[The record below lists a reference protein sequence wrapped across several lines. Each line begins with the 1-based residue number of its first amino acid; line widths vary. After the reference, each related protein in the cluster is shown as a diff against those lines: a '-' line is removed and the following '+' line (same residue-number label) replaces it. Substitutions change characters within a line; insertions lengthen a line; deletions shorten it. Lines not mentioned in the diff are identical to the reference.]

1 MDGLLQNGS
10 VLSLSDKNEIIMQK
24 HTLDGDSGYHKHSFI
39 EIAYIAAG
47 SGVHEIED
55 GYVSHVEKG
64 DLVLFNSDV
73 SHAFCVGG
81 GEKLVVYNCI
91 FDPSVLKFAITKSD
105 DFINIVYRCLF
116 DYAEQRSVSKPY
128 IVLNGAEKVFPVVSE
143 MYSEYE
149 EKQNGYEK
157 VNAANLIRLL
167 VLIFR
172 LQMNGK
178 ENGGGAYR
186 AAIAES
192 AVNYMNEYYPEKIS
206 CEMLASRAYLSTG
219 YFHRV
224 FKAVTGESPIT
235 YLQEIRLK
243 KAAELLCGSNMTV
256 KQAAA
261 AVGYSDM
268 KHFYRIFCKK
278 YGVTPKQYQDRDGNL

>member
-1 MDGLLQNGS
+1 MG
-10 VLSLSDKNEIIMQK
+10 
-24 HTLDGDSGYHKHSFI
+24 GDSGYHTHSFI

-47 SGVHEIED
+47 SGVHKIED

-116 DYAEQRSVSKPY
+116 ENSELRSVSKPY
-128 IVLNGAEKVFPVVSE
+128 IVLSGAEKVFPVISE
-143 MYSEYE
+143 MFSEYE

-172 LQMNGK
+172 MQMNGK

-186 AAIAES
+186 TAIVES
-192 AVNYMNEYYPEKIS
+192 AVSYMNDYYSEKIS
-206 CEMLASRAYLSTG
+206 CGMLASRAYLSTG
-219 YFHRV
+219 YFHRI
-224 FKAVTGESPIT
+224 FKSVAGESPIT
-235 YLQEIRLK
+235 YLQNIRLK
-243 KAAELLCGSNMTV
+243 KAAELLCGSNVTV

-268 KHFYRIFCKK
+268 KHFYRIFYNK